1 MKFGHLSPAEFVSLQ
16 MAAQPSLEDQEV
28 LDFARGIEF
37 QPGAPIDQGWVDYF
51 SQDYCHAFAMA
62 ANEAFSGTHFV
73 VVTDPYDLAYEADDP
88 DDNLP
93 AVVHVYAIIEHEGRD
108 WALDVFGMR
117 PAASIPSEV
126 VERYA
131 AGIVSCDEASLPD
144 LQRLIQNPQ
153 SPDPA
158 QAFRPLAEVTESI
171 MDRTRTHVA
180 EVFDQLMLE
189 RQAGPA
195 PR

>member
-1 MKFGHLSPAEFVSLQ
+1 MKFGHLSPAEFVDLQ
-16 MAAQPSLEDQEV
+16 RAPQVSAEDQEA
-28 LDFARGIEF
+28 LDFARRIEF
-37 QPGAPIDQGWVDYF
+37 HPGAPICEGWVDYF

-73 VVTDPYDLAYEADDP
+73 VVTDPYDLSYEADNP
-88 DDNLP
+88 EDDLP
-93 AVVHVYAIIEHEGRD
+93 AVVHVYAIVEHEGRD

-117 PAASIPSEV
+117 PAASISSEV

-131 AGIVSCDEASLPD
+131 AGIVACDEASLPD

-158 QAFRPLAEVTESI
+158 QAFRPLAEVTQSI
-171 MDRTRTHVA
+171 MDRARTHVA
-180 EVFDQLMLE
+180 EVFDQLLLE
-189 RQAGPA
+189 HQAGPA